1 MRVVLLILLVFL
13 CAFVLSDKTMNRV
26 TTIRFFFCS
35 VFALIISLNLD
46 VPKKLIFVAL
56 TGYLVCAIVSLF
68 FALNPQ
74 KGVFLVSKIALTIIL
89 IMAACSLK
97 KDTFIKAM
105 TALGLLLAWH
115 CLYGLVTVGDQFPG
129 VMGQRNL
136 MASAQLLLLP
146 FCVYS
151 LLKFKLKFLS
161 GLASGLIL
169 FNLIWLFNRASLLAL
184 VVSSCVA
191 ALYHKK
197 LRYAVL
203 VLVVV
208 VSGYSLFQSLNTA
221 SIFARFKV
229 WQQTLELVKESPVFG
244 IGAGNWELQIP
255 RYTALIDY
263 PQMSYKVFFQ
273 RPHNDYI
280 WVLAENGIAGFIF
293 YLGIFGFALFYAIR
307 SRNVLV
313 LVVLSGYMVIAFFS
327 FPMERPFHSLIL
339 AVCIGLAVAGDGFK
353 RLKSRRL
360 IFVPALCLCIIF
372 GVYHKDARH
381 IKTMMIARD
390 KRKWSEVINEAAK
403 VRLRTMDIFTLPV
416 AWYTGEAHCYLGNS
430 RQAVRDNHQAYRYNP
445 NNIYVLDRLGNVLE
459 ALGDYDGAIKC
470 YTRALG
476 IKPDFKYSQENLI
489 NAIKKKV
496 QNGIDLETVGN
507 KR

>member
-1 MRVVLLILLVFL
+1 MRMVLLILLVFL

-169 FNLIWLFNRASLLAL
+169 FNLIWLFNRAS
-184 VVSSCVA
+184 
-191 ALYHKK
+191 
-197 LRYAVL
+197 
-203 VLVVV
+203 
-208 VSGYSLFQSLNTA
+208 
-221 SIFARFKV
+221 
-229 WQQTLELVKESPVFG
+229 
-244 IGAGNWELQIP
+244 
-255 RYTALIDY
+255 D
-263 PQMSYKVFFQ
+263 
-273 RPHNDYI
+273 
-280 WVLAENGIAGFIF
+280 
-293 YLGIFGFALFYAIR
+293 
-307 SRNVLV
+307 
-313 LVVLSGYMVIAFFS
+313 
-327 FPMERPFHSLIL
+327 
-339 AVCIGLAVAGDGFK
+339 
-353 RLKSRRL
+353 
-360 IFVPALCLCIIF
+360 
-372 GVYHKDARH
+372 
-381 IKTMMIARD
+381 
-390 KRKWSEVINEAAK
+390 
-403 VRLRTMDIFTLPV
+403 
-416 AWYTGEAHCYLGNS
+416 
-430 RQAVRDNHQAYRYNP
+430 
-445 NNIYVLDRLGNVLE
+445 
-459 ALGDYDGAIKC
+459 
-470 YTRALG
+470 
-476 IKPDFKYSQENLI
+476 
-489 NAIKKKV
+489 
-496 QNGIDLETVGN
+496 
-507 KR
+507 